1 MTYQDQLRAARFIA
15 AVFSSQLN
23 KTPLPEREDDL
34 AWSSILAMARAH
46 SLLGLVFS
54 LYEERLSRELPAQI
68 YAFCSKE
75 VGILDA
81 KHIAQKNEFAAITE
95 RFIEE
100 KIYFMPLK
108 GFLIKSLYPSPE
120 LRTMNDLDVLV
131 FPESVKKAKD
141 ILLSMGYFA
150 ADGGYVHDNF
160 LKPPF
165 IEIELHKMLSE
176 DWEDYSL
183 ERSLP
188 SEKSEY
194 WRLMSD
200 EDFFIFILKH
210 AAKHDNSGGCGIRAV
225 LDFSLIKAKL
235 LPIIGEEKLLRRIS
249 EAGLLDFYKSL
260 SYLESIWLFGG
271 KEDAE
276 LLDFEIY
283 TVSGGAY
290 GTRANGVSRKIKNGK
305 LSFFITRI
313 FPPYSF
319 MKKAFPILKKCPVL
333 LPFLYPWRII
343 RGIFRGSHKKDIIAI
358 RESQINEDERVKFK
372 SER

>member
-1 MTYQDQLRAARFIA
+1 MNYQDQLRAARFIA

-23 KTPLPEREDDL
+23 NTPLPERDEDL
-34 AWSSILAMARAH
+34 EWSSILAMARAH

-54 LYEERLSRELPAQI
+54 LYEERLSRELPPQI

-75 VGILDA
+75 VGILAA
-81 KHIAQKNEFAAITE
+81 KHISQKNEFSAITE

-120 LRTMNDLDVLV
+120 LRTMNDLDILV
-131 FPESVKKAKD
+131 FPESVKKAKE
-141 ILLSMGYFA
+141 ILLSMGYSA
-150 ADGGYVHDNF
+150 AKVGYVHDNF

-165 IEIELHKMLSE
+165 IEIEMHKMLSE
-176 DWEDYSL
+176 NWEDYSL
-183 ERSLP
+183 ENSLP

-235 LPIIGEEKLLRRIS
+235 MPVIGEKKLLQRIS
-249 EAGLLDFYKSL
+249 KEGLSDFYKSL
-260 SYLESIWLFGG
+260 LYLESIWLFGG

-276 LLDFEIY
+276 LIDFEIY

-290 GTRANGVSRKIKNGK
+290 GTRANGVSRKIEGSK
-305 LSFFITRI
+305 LKFLMSRL

-319 MKKAFPILKKCPVL
+319 MKKAFPVLKKCPIL
-333 LPFLYPWRII
+333 LPLLYPWRLI
-343 RGIFRGSHKKDIIAI
+343 RGIFRGSHKRDLEAI
-358 RESQINEDERVKFK
+358 RTSEINKDEIEEFK
-372 SER
+372 NK